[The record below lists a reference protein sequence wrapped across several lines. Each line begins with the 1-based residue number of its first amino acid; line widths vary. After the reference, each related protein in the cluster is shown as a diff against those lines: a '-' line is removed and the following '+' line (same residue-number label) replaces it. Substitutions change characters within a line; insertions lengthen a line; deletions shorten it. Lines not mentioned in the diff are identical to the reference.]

1 MYVHQLPGS
10 GGSLWAVWVW
20 GEGQI
25 GASCVVRDLAR
36 RTEGQTAAAAANVFH
51 MPIPHSHVFL
61 WFVCLLLRQRPTARQ
76 RQRRAHYQNFLFLLA
91 VLLF

>member
-51 MPIPHSHVFL
+51 MPIPHHVFL

>member
-51 MPIPHSHVFL
+51 MSIPHVFL

>member
-25 GASCVVRDLAR
+25 GASCVVRDLAGVPR
-36 RTEGQTAAAAANVFH
+36 DRQTAAAAAANVFH
-51 MPIPHSHVFL
+51 MFFYGL
-61 WFVCLLLRQRPTARQ
+61 CVCCFDSDRQLDSDSAELIIRIFYFCWWLCCCFR
-76 RQRRAHYQNFLFLLA
+76 
-91 VLLF
+91 V